1 MYIIPII
8 KDYPSTLIKSKKK
21 NVEKIKEHTNKSLE
35 NSSPNLLKKNDHP
48 NHQLTT
54 FSFKKL
60 VYLVYLFLFVEIL
73 ECIKNMATTLLLKT
87 NNISTSGGYNIN
99 KIHWV
104 EYEQH
109 LIGYAIIRR
118 ISKILKKSLQHIF
131 INNNP
136 RILVQIHTFTLN

>member
-1 MYIIPII
+1 
-8 KDYPSTLIKSKKK
+8 
-21 NVEKIKEHTNKSLE
+21 
-35 NSSPNLLKKNDHP
+35 
-48 NHQLTT
+48 
-54 FSFKKL
+54 
-60 VYLVYLFLFVEIL
+60 
-73 ECIKNMATTLLLKT
+73 MATTLLLKT

-99 KIHWV
+99 KIHWI

-136 RILVQIHTFTLN
+136 WILVQIHTFTLRSHSTVYDSKKSMKKYYPMTPYTY